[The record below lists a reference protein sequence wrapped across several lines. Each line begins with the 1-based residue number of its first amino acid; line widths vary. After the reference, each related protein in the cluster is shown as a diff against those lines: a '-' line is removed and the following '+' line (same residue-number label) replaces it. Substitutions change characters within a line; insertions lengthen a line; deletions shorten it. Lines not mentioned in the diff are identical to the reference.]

1 MSRNIALNIYCRT
14 TEEGSK
20 CNIWDMAIY
29 ISLERDWN
37 SLSFTTHKSSRK
49 STNNKLLVILRFSI
63 LEIRVKYYG
72 KSSSIITKNQKAVNI
87 MLVLCAPFGNR
98 VNQKAAN
105 LLAAFFLTV
114 NYNMKSSLSHKYNVN
129 FYNRKGSKL
138 TLTDYKL
145 NRK

>member
-1 MSRNIALNIYCRT
+1 
-14 TEEGSK
+14 
-20 CNIWDMAIY
+20 
-29 ISLERDWN
+29 
-37 SLSFTTHKSSRK
+37 
-49 STNNKLLVILRFSI
+49 
-63 LEIRVKYYG
+63 
-72 KSSSIITKNQKAVNI
+72 

-98 VNQKAAN
+98 VTQKAAN

-114 NYNMKSSLSHKYNVN
+114 NYNMQSSLSHKYNVN